1 MMKLRKLLSVDDDGD
16 CITDIG
22 VEGHAIASEH
32 DTIFCLIARD
42 DIRPD
47 SKLLDVTEKCVH
59 RVES

>member
-16 CITDIG
+16 CMTDIG
-22 VEGHAIASEH
+22 AERHVIASEH

-47 SKLLDVTEKCVH
+47 RNLLDVTEKCVH
-59 RVES
+59 NVES